1 MEPKLHRQLRQKYDD
16 AEKQYLEKFGEDSL
30 DRVFF
35 WEPDVYFDEW
45 KKVLSDATL
54 ELNKAINSG
63 VAIDPDPEN
72 AIY

>member
-1 MEPKLHRQLRQKYDD
+1 MTTLKNNILKS
-16 AEKQYLEKFGEDSL
+16 LEKTRLIEY
-30 DRVFF
+30 FF

-45 KKVLSDATL
+45 KKVLPDATL